1 MSPFSAASFLALAL
15 ALGSST
21 PAQAAPTDDQA
32 IRRVIETFRTA
43 IIAKDK
49 ASFAPL
55 FLFEKITWQAV
66 MDDAGVTRVKAKRP
80 DAIKAKVFPD
90 ETWLTFIDG
99 IVKDPKRNEETFAN
113 ITIDSDGDAAAVAF
127 DYTYLYDGK
136 ETNHGRE
143 HWLLVRTESGWKIA
157 AVTYSVSLP
166 PPAKQ

>member
-1 MSPFSAASFLALAL
+1 MPHFSAASFLALAL
-15 ALGSST
+15 VLGSIT
-21 PAQAAPTDDQA
+21 PAQAASIDDQA
-32 IRRVIETFRTA
+32 IRQVIETFRTA
-43 IIAKDK
+43 IITKDK

-66 MDDAGVTRVKAKRP
+66 MDDAGVARVKAKRP
-80 DAIKAKVFPD
+80 NAIKAKVFPD

-99 IVKDPKRNEETFAN
+99 IVADPKRNEETFAN
-113 ITIDSDGDAAAVAF
+113 ITIDSNGDAAAVAF
-127 DYTYLYDGK
+127 DYAYLYDGN